1 MSLKY
6 KVVELV
12 NPAKREEPK
21 KFYAQLAESGRVDLD
36 EIANSISETSTTVS
50 HIDVHAVLLA
60 LTDELLKRLER
71 GESVHLGKL
80 GYFHT
85 TIQSKGQ
92 AKESDVTASSIEGV
106 KVRFVA
112 GDALK
117 DKLKSAHFE
126 KVEKAKTTEPK
137 PTENKPA
144 GA

>member
-1 MSLKY
+1 M
-6 KVVELV
+6 
-12 NPAKREEPK
+12 
-21 KFYAQLAESGRVDLD
+21 
-36 EIANSISETSTTVS
+36 S

-92 AKESDVTASSIEGV
+92 VKESDVTASSIEGV

-117 DKLKSAHFE
+117 DKLKAAHFE
-126 KVEKAKTTEPK
+126 KVEKAKPTEPK

>member
-6 KVVELV
+6 KVVQLV

-71 GESVHLGKL
+71 GESVHIGKL
-80 GYFHT
+80 T
-85 TIQSKGQ
+85 TTQSKGQ
-92 AKESDVTASSIEGV
+92 AKQSDVTASFIEGV

-117 DKLKSAHFE
+117 DKLKIS
-126 KVEKAKTTEPK
+126 TL
-137 PTENKPA
+137 
-144 GA
+144 